1 MPSPSHR
8 QRFGGGAACGAG
20 PAESSLCCVQIF
32 ASRMVTVPVE
42 YFQYRDAKAE
52 KSPGKET
59 EKLNIFAKIKAIKKS
74 ETTLGARGVTRI
86 IACPAE
92 QGDDRRGIGDATA
105 NLAPR
110 PGWARRR
117 SERRNK
123 PIGGRTPTGP
133 LYSPPSIHGDRRRA
147 TPTHRVRRGKT
158 PTLRSVGSPRVRAT
172 EGRPGLIPGLTARLG
187 AATLLRR
194 TLSGLGRGGRRA
206 QE

>member
-8 QRFGGGAACGAG
+8 QRFGGGAAWGAG

-59 EKLNIFAKIKAIKKS
+59 EKLDIFAKIKAIKKS

-110 PGWARRR
+110 PGARSGETNQSAAALQQGRCVHPQAFTVIGAGLHRRTASAEARHRRCGAWA
-117 SERRNK
+117 
-123 PIGGRTPTGP
+123 
-133 LYSPPSIHGDRRRA
+133 
-147 TPTHRVRRGKT
+147 
-158 PTLRSVGSPRVRAT
+158 VRAT
-172 EGRPGLIPGLTARLG
+172 AGRPGLIPGLTARLG